1 MNLKTIATACL
12 ITALSAGALP
22 SLAQDKAASESYSYG
37 THLDID
43 KVISLTED
51 SGQSCGLV
59 NAQITYL
66 DSMGEQKALTYL
78 KHAANCN
85 NQGG

>member
-12 ITALSAGALP
+12 ITALSAGTLP
-22 SLAQDKAASESYSYG
+22 AMAQDKAASESYSYG

-51 SGQSCGLV
+51 GGQACGLV
-59 NAQITYL
+59 NAQITYV
-66 DSMGEQKALTYL
+66 DSMGERKALTYL
-78 KHAANCN
+78 KHAASCN
-85 NQGG
+85 SEGS

>member
-12 ITALSAGALP
+12 FTALSAGALP
-22 SLAQDKAASESYSYG
+22 AMAQDKAASETYAYG

-51 SGQSCGLV
+51 SGQTCGLV
-59 NAQITYL
+59 NARIIYL
-66 DSMGEQKALTYL
+66 DSMGERKALTYL

-85 NQGG
+85 NEGG